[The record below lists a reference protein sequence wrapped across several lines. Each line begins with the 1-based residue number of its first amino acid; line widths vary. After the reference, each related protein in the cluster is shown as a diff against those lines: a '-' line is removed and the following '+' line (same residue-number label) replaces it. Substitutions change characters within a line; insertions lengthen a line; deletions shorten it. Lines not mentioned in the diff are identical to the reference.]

1 MSTVSSLE
9 SSKTLSRSLQP
20 SLEET
25 SSTVWSNAS
34 AAVEMT
40 FASNSQ
46 DSNTEAKVKFNAQS
60 TQNIQLIASSS
71 EQRESQAIQSSQI
84 NLNSTS
90 LQEYIA
96 NLQQK
101 EYNSKQ
107 IAQLVFA
114 RKRKKKVNETLV
126 SIENDEAT
134 FECSVFDDNN
144 INSNEI
150 TEEDKQQEMNML
162 NSAVSLE
169 TMIEMSTKI
178 LSIYHEIREDL
189 RALWLNSDD
198 ALVINELNQ
207 SNEDICNMNCRIYS
221 NDASS

>member
-1 MSTVSSLE
+1 
-9 SSKTLSRSLQP
+9 
-20 SLEET
+20 
-25 SSTVWSNAS
+25 
-34 AAVEMT
+34 MT

-189 RALWLNSDD
+189 RAL
-198 ALVINELNQ
+198 
-207 SNEDICNMNCRIYS
+207 
-221 NDASS
+221 